1 MLQNWIRPLNKDQYS
16 AFTQNGNTIGAKTS
30 FFTLNT
36 LIPEKSIAL
45 VGLNEVS
52 SQKIR
57 NQIYQFQPT
66 SHPIHITD
74 LGHIRNR
81 SEDFLTSLI
90 AELQESNITTILIG
104 LSTPVIN
111 AQIQGMRALE
121 KPSKLCLIDN
131 KPHSGLISAR
141 NAEALESLALIGTQ
155 KHLFQ
160 EKTWIEYSS
169 LEKINMGTLK
179 NDLIEAEPALRDC
192 NALSFSIEAINKNDA
207 PGQRGLSNT
216 KLSAYEAC
224 QLMHYA
230 GFNQSL
236 SSIAFSNYL
245 PELDQ
250 HSMTANLIAQMI
262 WYYLDATSMSLPDHP
277 SHQNNTQNFS
287 VLLEEHN
294 LNISFVKSLAS
305 GKWWIKRDEGK
316 YISCSEN
323 DYRLACA
330 NAISPRLS
338 HIFF

>member
-1 MLQNWIRPLNKDQYS
+1 MLQNWIRPLNEDQYS
-16 AFTQNGNTIGAKTS
+16 AFAKQDNTIGAKTS
-30 FFTLNT
+30 FFSPNT
-36 LIPEKSIAL
+36 LMPEKSIAF

-66 SHPIHITD
+66 SNRVHITD
-74 LGHIRNR
+74 LGHIRNQ

-90 AELQESNITTILIG
+90 AELQESNITTILFG

-121 KPSKLCLIDN
+121 RPSKLCLIDN
-131 KPHSGLISAR
+131 MPHTGLISGR
-141 NAEALESLALIGTQ
+141 NAGALESLALLGPQ
-155 KHLFQ
+155 KHLFH
-160 EKTWIEYSS
+160 KKPWAEYSS
-169 LEKINMGTLK
+169 PEMINMGTLK
-179 NDLIEAEPALRDC
+179 NDLIEAEPSLRDC
-192 NALSFSIEAINKNDA
+192 NALSFSIQSINKKDA
-207 PGQRGLSNT
+207 PGQRDISNT

-236 SSIAFSNYL
+236 SSIAFSSYL

-250 HSMTANLIAQMI
+250 YSITANLIAQMI

-277 SHQNNTQNFS
+277 GHQSNTQSFS
-287 VLLEEHN
+287 VVLEQHD
-294 LNISFVKSLAS
+294 LSISFVKSLAS
-305 GKWWIKRDEGK
+305 GKWWIKGDDGK
-316 YISCSEN
+316 FISCSEK